1 MKSILEPV
9 VTAALVLVVGSCA
22 ISPRGSVSDVPQDSA
37 GDAVLD
43 DVTYEEMDQRI
54 LETLEGVRERLAR
67 EVGAQWSS
75 GIPKPKTGV
84 CPGGMFGRYR
94 LGDFTGPIPDDRWET
109 AQRLVMEEFAP
120 LGVTELIVL
129 RDEPGHH
136 VIEIVGEYG
145 FTVNFGSAKLADLI
159 AFGPCIADR

>member
-1 MKSILEPV
+1 M
-9 VTAALVLVVGSCA
+9 
-22 ISPRGSVSDVPQDSA
+22 SDVPRDSA
-37 GDAVLD
+37 GDPDVFE

-54 LETLEGVRERLAR
+54 LETLERVRERLAR
-67 EVGAQWSS
+67 EVGSEWSS
-75 GIPKPKTGV
+75 GIPGSETTA
-84 CPGGMFGRYR
+84 CPGGMLGNYR

-120 LGVTELIVL
+120 LGVTEIIVL

-136 VIEIVGEYG
+136 VIEIVGDYG
-145 FTVNFGSAKLADLI
+145 FTVSLRSAELADLI